1 MREVLAAHICPDGSF
16 LKTHL
21 KPGVMCQESQRF
33 YSEMGGGD
41 RRVPISSRTS
51 YPARAAADNK
61 ETLSQKRWNSRKMPK
76 VVLTFTHAPCV
87 CARTHTHMHMRTH
100 TYAKKEH
107 VI

>member
-21 KPGVMCQESQRF
+21 KPGVMCQESQCF

-41 RRVPISSRTS
+41 RRMPISSRTS

-87 CARTHTHMHMRTH
+87 CVHALTHTCTCAHIH
-100 TYAKKEH
+100 TLKKNM
-107 VI
+107 